1 MSEQKQIYIIDG
13 NSLLFRAYYATAY
26 GENPSIM
33 RTKDGIPTNAIFA
46 FCNMLSKI
54 LQGFDGNES
63 IFVGFDTDKETFR
76 KQEFADYKANRK
88 PCPPELVKQF
98 PISRE
103 LLKAL
108 SIMYF
113 EEHGLEGDDIC
124 GTVAKLA
131 SAAGYDVTVYTSD
144 KDYLQLIDP
153 NIKISLLKT
162 GLSNME
168 VMDEKTMPAK
178 FGFSPKQIIDFK
190 GLRGDS
196 SDNLPGIPGVGDVTA
211 VKLIQQYGSFDAI
224 VEAAK
229 TMTSKVGENIRNNVE
244 MGRECYKLATI
255 KTDVVLPFKLEDL
268 VYQGYD
274 YASVNDFAQKYE
286 LKQFLA
292 RLPISLKKGGEGQK
306 AVAVQTI
313 SSIQGLQLGDKIG
326 LALDVDEQDYHDAPI
341 EGIAIST
348 ATATYY
354 EAVTD
359 LQKDQALIALL
370 GNPKIQKNVYDG
382 KLLEVGLNRLGIA
395 FNGVHF
401 DILLAAYLLDSS
413 LSNSSTLV
421 YSSFGVDIEGGKE
434 EEEVSLFAS
443 GHPTRLGKMAF
454 YALTLEEK
462 ALISLKSVD
471 AYKLYNDIEA
481 PLSLVLA
488 KMEIEGFPLNLDTLN
503 AIGKGY
509 REKLAT
515 LEKEIDDLAGGPFN
529 ISSPKQVGD
538 LLFNKLHLAESKSMS
553 TSVDVLTSLVDKHPI
568 VQKILDYR
576 KYSKLV
582 GTYIDG
588 LAPHV
593 KKDGKIHTCF
603 NQAQTTTGRLSS
615 SNPNLQNISARDEE
629 GKLIR
634 KAFFYPEPGYEILS
648 LDYGQIELRILAA
661 LSNCKA
667 YIDVFNTDRDV
678 HSETAKKI
686 FKTEEVTPLMRRKAK
701 AVNFAIIYG
710 TTVWGLADQIGDTP
724 KEAEEII
731 RNFYLSYPEV
741 GAYLQSIIADV
752 EHNGYVTTMFGRRRY
767 LRDIT
772 DTNYAK
778 REAAKRAALN
788 APVQGTA
795 ADVIKLAMLKIDD
808 YLKSHPELQTKMVL
822 QIHDELL
829 FKVPE
834 AEKAIVLPV
843 FSDLM
848 IHAVSLPVKLTVE
861 GGFGKTWWDAK

>member
-1 MSEQKQIYIIDG
+1 MSRWG
-13 NSLLFRAYYATAY
+13 
-26 GENPSIM
+26 G
-33 RTKDGIPTNAIFA
+33 NAISSRP
-46 FCNMLSKI
+46 SKPTW
-54 LQGFDGNES
+54 S
-63 IFVGFDTDKETFR
+63 
-76 KQEFADYKANRK
+76 
-88 PCPPELVKQF
+88 
-98 PISRE
+98 
-103 LLKAL
+103 
-108 SIMYF
+108 
-113 EEHGLEGDDIC
+113 
-124 GTVAKLA
+124 
-131 SAAGYDVTVYTSD
+131 
-144 KDYLQLIDP
+144 
-153 NIKISLLKT
+153 
-162 GLSNME
+162 
-168 VMDEKTMPAK
+168 
-178 FGFSPKQIIDFK
+178 
-190 GLRGDS
+190 
-196 SDNLPGIPGVGDVTA
+196 
-211 VKLIQQYGSFDAI
+211 
-224 VEAAK
+224 
-229 TMTSKVGENIRNNVE
+229 
-244 MGRECYKLATI
+244 
-255 KTDVVLPFKLEDL
+255 LPFKLEDL
-268 VYQGYD
+268 VYHGYD

-292 RLPISLKKGGEGQK
+292 RLPIALKKGGESQK

-354 EAVTD
+354 EAVAD

-488 KMEIEGFPLNLDTLN
+488 KMEIEGFPLDLDTLN

-701 AVNFAIIYG
+701 AVKLRDHLRPRPCG
-710 TTVWGLADQIGDTP
+710 GLGRSNRGYPP
-724 KEAEEII
+724 KKPKKII
-731 RNFYLSYPEV
+731 RKLLPFPIRKSGPISNRSSPMS
-741 GAYLQSIIADV
+741 SIMAMS
-752 EHNGYVTTMFGRRRY
+752 TTMFWKTSATSATSPIPIMRNGKRRSGR
-767 LRDIT
+767 
-772 DTNYAK
+772 
-778 REAAKRAALN
+778 
-788 APVQGTA
+788 P
-795 ADVIKLAMLKIDD
+795 
-808 YLKSHPELQTKMVL
+808 
-822 QIHDELL
+822 
-829 FKVPE
+829 
-834 AEKAIVLPV
+834 
-843 FSDLM
+843 
-848 IHAVSLPVKLTVE
+848 
-861 GGFGKTWWDAK
+861 

>member
-1 MSEQKQIYIIDG
+1 
-13 NSLLFRAYYATAY
+13 
-26 GENPSIM
+26 
-33 RTKDGIPTNAIFA
+33 
-46 FCNMLSKI
+46 
-54 LQGFDGNES
+54 
-63 IFVGFDTDKETFR
+63 
-76 KQEFADYKANRK
+76 
-88 PCPPELVKQF
+88 
-98 PISRE
+98 
-103 LLKAL
+103 
-108 SIMYF
+108 MYF

-144 KDYLQLIDP
+144 KDYLQLIDQ

-168 VMDEKTMPAK
+168 VMDEKSMPAK

-224 VEAAK
+224 IEAAK

-306 AVAVQTI
+306 AVAVETI
-313 SSIQGLQLGDKIG
+313 SSIKGLELGDKIG

-341 EGIAIST
+341 EGIAMST
-348 ATATYY
+348 PTHTYY
-354 EAVTD
+354 ETLTD
-359 LQKDQALIALL
+359 LQKDQDLIALL

-413 LSNSSTLV
+413 LSNGSTLV
-421 YSSFGVDIEGGKE
+421 YSSFGVDIEGGKDE
-434 EEEVSLFAS
+434 EAVSLFAS

-454 YALTLEEK
+454 YALSLEEK
-462 ALISLKSVD
+462 ALVSLKSVD
-471 AYKLYNDIEA
+471 AYKLYSDIEE

-509 REKLAT
+509 REKLAA

-553 TSVDVLTSLVDKHPI
+553 TSVDVLNSLVDKHPI

-661 LSNCKA
+661 LSHCQA

-710 TTVWGLADQIGDTP
+710 TTVWGLADQIGGSP

-808 YLKSHPELQTKMVL
+808 YLKSHPELKTKMVL

-834 AEKAIVLPV
+834 AEKSIVLPI